1 MEKRDR
7 GFKIIAVV
15 ALVVAVV
22 GLSIAYAGYT
32 SSLTVQGTA
41 TVASAWKIVWDDLDA
56 GTPTGYA
63 ETTGKTLAIDS
74 SKQAISGVL
83 GTLKAPGDTIT
94 YTWNVENQGEID
106 ATLATTSFVYNQKAT
121 S

>member
-41 TVASAWKIVWDDLDA
+41 TVASAWKIEWVDLDN
-56 GTPTGYA
+56 GTATGYA
-63 ETTGKTLAIDS
+63 DLTGKTLAIQS
-74 SKQAISGVL
+74 SKQAISGVI
-83 GTLKAPGDTIT
+83 GTLKAPGDTIK
-94 YTWNVENQGEID
+94 YEWDVENKGEID
-106 ATLATTSFVYNQKAT
+106 ATLAGVTL
-121 S
+121 